1 MNEQEFSELAA
12 GHALHA
18 LSDADE
24 RRFQEALAQHPEWQ
38 ALADADLDTAAALAD
53 ALPPVDV
60 PTGIRA
66 ELMKRISTTSQGEDA
81 SPASGADDP
90 TPPAEPPADAEPAPV
105 RGVHRRRR
113 LIFALAACLVLLVGV
128 GVGTAQIVSQLQRPA
143 SVVALEQ
150 IRSADDAEEATV
162 DLESGGS
169 ATAHWSDELGKAVLV
184 TRGIDDLPDDES
196 YELWFVRGDQ
206 PISAGVF
213 DTSRGNA
220 TALLD
225 QPMQGGDVIAV
236 TVEPLGGSPTGAP
249 SSDPVIVIA
258 TA

>member
-18 LSDADE
+18 LSDADNA
-24 RRFQEALAQHPEWQ
+24 RFRDALAQHPEWHPIV
-38 ALADADLDTAAALAD
+38 AAELDTAAALAET
-53 ALPPVDV
+53 LSPVEA
-60 PTGIRA
+60 PAGIRA
-66 ELMKRISTTSQGEDA
+66 DLLSRIAQTPQGENEPSA
-81 SPASGADDP
+81 AARAATEPP
-90 TPPAEPPADAEPAPV
+90 TPAEIAPA
-105 RGVHRRRR
+105 RRHGRRR

-128 GVGTAQIVSQLQRPA
+128 GVATAQIVSQLQRPA

-150 IRSADDAEEATV
+150 IRAAGDAEEATV
-162 DLESGGS
+162 DLASGGS

-184 TRGIDDLPDDES
+184 THGIDDLPDDES

-213 DTSRGNA
+213 ETSGGDA

-225 QPMQGGDVIAV
+225 QPMQSGDVIAV
-236 TVEPLGGSPTGAP
+236 TVEPHGGSPTGAP
-249 SSDPVIVIA
+249 SSEPIVVIA